1 MDILH
6 PYGGLQR
13 HWRAARMREFVHR
26 FGVTDETRI
35 LDVGGDSFN
44 WTILAETEGVRPEVT
59 ILNVIPPDTGHLP
72 SHIRWVIADALRAPF
87 PDNVFDVVFSNS
99 VVEHLG
105 TTAAQQQFARE
116 ISRMGSVYWVQTP
129 NRWFPM
135 EPHLMCPF
143 IHYLPRRLQRSLYP
157 FTPWAL
163 LTPGVDTD
171 AMDDQFASLRLLT
184 RREFGALFPSASILT
199 ERVVGLSKSFIA
211 TSAHRS

>member
-13 HWRAARMREFVHR
+13 HWRAVRMREFVRR
-26 FGVTDETRI
+26 FRVTDATRI

-44 WTILAETEGVRPEVT
+44 WRILADADGVRPQVT
-59 ILNVIPPDTGHLP
+59 ILNVIRPDTAELP
-72 SHIRWVIADALRAPF
+72 AHIRWVIADALHAPF
-87 PDNVFDVVFSNS
+87 PDNAFDVVFSNS

-105 TTAAQQQFARE
+105 TTDAQRRFARE
-116 ISRMGSVYWVQTP
+116 VARMGLVYWVQTP

-143 IHYLPRRLQRSLYP
+143 IHYLPRRLQRPLYP
-157 FTPWAL
+157 LTPWAL
-163 LTPGVDTD
+163 LTPGVDTA

-184 RREFGALFPSASILT
+184 KREFGELFPTASILT
-199 ERVVGLSKSFIA
+199 ERVAGLSKCFIA
-211 TSAHRS
+211 TSPTSS